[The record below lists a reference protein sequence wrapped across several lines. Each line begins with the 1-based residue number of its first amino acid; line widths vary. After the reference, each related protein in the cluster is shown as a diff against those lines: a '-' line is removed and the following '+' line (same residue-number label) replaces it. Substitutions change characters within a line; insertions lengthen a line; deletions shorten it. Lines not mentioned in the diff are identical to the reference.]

1 MQQAFPESE
10 QKMNVLICLSAS
22 PSNQKVIRSAA
33 RFTRGSDADLMALFV
48 DNGKRTQHDPYLRK
62 NMEMAASLGAAIEVV
77 TQADVLGAIVDYAAE
92 HAVTHLFIGYSGP
105 AKGGTFL
112 HHLPVYRLV
121 NSLPDVDVH
130 IIPGTN
136 MNLRPSGL
144 ITREQGLLHL
154 NDFLKLALIMTC
166 ATAISALFDR
176 SRFSNSNI
184 ITIYILA
191 VLVTSV
197 TTAGSIYGIIAAVL
211 YILLFNFL
219 FIDPRFTLLV
229 YDPYYMVTYLV
240 SVIAA
245 IITGNLSSRM
255 KRSMQQ
261 ATINAYQAQILLNTS
276 ELLQKTE
283 SSAEIT
289 RVITMQLHEL
299 LGRDARFFHAEDG
312 EDGIFVDPAFADIR
326 TEADEEAIRWT
337 FGHGAK
343 SGWGT
348 RTFPEARYRYLSVR
362 PGNSSDGI
370 IGIEG
375 GENELSLFEENL
387 LLSLLGECA
396 LSLESERNRKER
408 EAAQIIAENERFR
421 SKLLRSVSHDLRTPL
436 TSISGNAATLQQHE
450 QELEESERE
459 QIYSDIYEDA
469 IWLIDLV
476 ENLLSI
482 TKLEEHVEL
491 NITGEIVSDILSTAV
506 SHARRHKS
514 GHHILLSC
522 DEECLVARMDVNLIL
537 QVMNNLISNAV
548 KHTPAGTTIRVWDIR
563 EGRKVLIGVSD
574 GGPGIPDDEKEK
586 IFDLF
591 YTGRQGG
598 ADSSKS
604 LGLGLNLCKSIV
616 EAHGGSIWVEDNTP
630 SGSVF
635 LFTLDLWEENCDEA
649 VSDPDCGR

>member
-1 MQQAFPESE
+1 MQAEIRESE
-10 QKMNVLICLSAS
+10 QKLHVLVCLSAS
-22 PSNQKVIRSAA
+22 PSNQKVLLSAA
-33 RFTRGSDADLMALFV
+33 GFARGNSSTFTALFV
-48 DNGKRTQHDPYLRK
+48 DNGKRTANDPYLQK
-62 NMEMAASLGAAIEVV
+62 NIEMAKSLGASVEILV
-77 TQADVLGAIVDYAAE
+77 QKDVLGAIVDYASD

-105 AKGGTFL
+105 ARNGAFL
-112 HHLPVYRLV
+112 NHFPVYRLV

-130 IIPGTN
+130 IIPGSAMT
-136 MNLRPSGL
+136 LRPSGL
-144 ITREQGLLHL
+144 TLKEHRLLNL
-154 NDFLKLALIMTC
+154 DDFIKLAVIMAC
-166 ATAISALFDR
+166 ATAISALFYR

-197 TTAGSIYGIIAAVL
+197 TTAGSIYGILASVL

-255 KRSMQQ
+255 KQSMQQ
-261 ATINAYQAQILLNTS
+261 ARNNAYQAQILLNTS
-276 ELLQKTE
+276 ELLQRAD
-283 SSAEIT
+283 SSSEIT
-289 RVITMQLHEL
+289 QVITRQLREL
-299 LGRDARFFHAEDG
+299 LGRDAVFLYTGAG
-312 EDGIFVDPAFADIR
+312 EKQLLENETVAKMRSVP
-326 TEADEEAIRWT
+326 DENAIRRT
-337 FGHGAK
+337 FHHGTR

-348 RTFPEARYRYLSVR
+348 RYYPDAEYQYLSVR
-362 PGNSSDGI
+362 TGNSNYGM
-370 IGIEG
+370 IGIAG
-375 GENELSLFEENL
+375 GKNSLSPFEDNL
-387 LLSLLGECA
+387 LLSLIGACS
-396 LSLESERNRKER
+396 LSLESEQNRKER

-436 TSISGNAATLQQHE
+436 TSISGNAANLRQHE
-450 QELEESERE
+450 NEITEDERK

-482 TKLEEHVEL
+482 TRLEEHVEL
-491 NITGEIVSDILSTAV
+491 NLTGEIVSDVLTTAV

-514 GHHILLSC
+514 GHHILLDC
-522 DEECLVARMDVNLIL
+522 DEKCLVARMDVSLIL

-548 KHTPAGTTIRVWDIR
+548 KHTPADTTIIVRDR
-563 EGRKVLIGVSD
+563 QEGDEVVISVSD
-574 GGPGIPDDEKEK
+574 DGPGIPDDEKER

-591 YTGRQGG
+591 YTGRQAG

-616 EAHGGSIWVEDNTP
+616 EAHGETITVKDNIP
-630 SGSVF
+630 SGAIF
-635 LFTLDLWEENCDEA
+635 EFRLKIWEGTGNEA
-649 VSDPDCGR
+649 VSDIDC